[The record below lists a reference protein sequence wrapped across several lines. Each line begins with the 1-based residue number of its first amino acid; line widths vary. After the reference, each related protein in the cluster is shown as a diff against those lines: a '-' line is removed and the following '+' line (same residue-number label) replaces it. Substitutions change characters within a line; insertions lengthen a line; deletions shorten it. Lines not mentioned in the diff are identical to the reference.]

1 MPTLAQVL
9 IMAAIKYGPGA
20 VDYIAAIWVKKEDPT
35 PEEIT
40 KLKELVNKPG
50 EDYFK

>member
-1 MPTLAQVL
+1 
-9 IMAAIKYGPGA
+9 MAAIKYGPGA
-20 VDYIAAIWVKKEDPT
+20 VDYIADMWTKKHNPT
-35 PEEIT
+35 PEEIA